1 MSSQE
6 DPDKVVQFPK
16 DGKRDDPKRSTS
28 SVEKIWGKDITRHG
42 YVGVPSILIRAQRR
56 LGLNSTQLNII
67 VQLLEYW
74 RDPVRKPF
82 PSKQEIADRVGLGPK
97 AIQVNMRALEQA
109 GLLRREIRKTQS
121 GDYNSNIYHLDGLV
135 ERVRALEPEF
145 QAVREA
151 REKAIRDAKAAE
163 TPAGLRAT
171 RARGGQSR

>member
-6 DPDKVVQFPK
+6 EQEKVVQFPK
-16 DGKRDDPKRSTS
+16 DGKRDEPKRTPS

-67 VQLLEYW
+67 IQLLEYW
-74 RDPVRKPF
+74 WDPGRKPY
-82 PSKQEIADRVGLGPK
+82 PPKQELADRLGLTPK
-97 AIQVNMRALEQA
+97 AVQVNMRALEQA
-109 GLLRREIRKTQS
+109 GLLRREVRKTQS

-151 REKAIRDAKAAE
+151 REKVSRDAKAAE

-171 RARGGQSR
+171 RARGGQGR